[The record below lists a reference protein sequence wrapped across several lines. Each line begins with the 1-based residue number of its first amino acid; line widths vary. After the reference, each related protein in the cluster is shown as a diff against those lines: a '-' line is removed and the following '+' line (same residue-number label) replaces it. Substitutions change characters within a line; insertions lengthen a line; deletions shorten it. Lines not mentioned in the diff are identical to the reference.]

1 MSQGW
6 VITQLERV
14 LAGNIECLPH
24 QREHLSLLDRVDPQV
39 RLEIQVGIQHV
50 ARVSGL
56 VTDQFEHRL
65 HGVAATGRGYHRRHQ
80 RRWSHCRRR
89 RRNEC
94 RLSRRSRDH
103 GRRSLRPRCRHDWH
117 GRAIAHAG
125 ARARA
130 HGPGRLS
137 RLARRLANVLD
148 AQGTL
153 LNFQDRRRVSGD
165 LRQPAL
171 VGNPIRYPLFETLN
185 ATEHGHRDLR
195 TKTGGQAQGV
205 AHRIVSAL
213 RQIERAQFRIG
224 LAVVGH
230 RRNDLPLQNLD
241 RHCILHAHPH
251 GMTSEA
257 LGVAHHQVVGAGAKG
272 LAQSKHLGRGAA
284 STRWRVGLVRNED
297 QLARHCVSV
306 YAVTPLHA

>member
-1 MSQGW
+1 M
-6 VITQLERV
+6 
-14 LAGNIECLPH
+14 
-24 QREHLSLLDRVDPQV
+24 
-39 RLEIQVGIQHV
+39 
-50 ARVSGL
+50 
-56 VTDQFEHRL
+56 
-65 HGVAATGRGYHRRHQ
+65 
-80 RRWSHCRRR
+80 
-89 RRNEC
+89 
-94 RLSRRSRDH
+94 
-103 GRRSLRPRCRHDWH
+103 
-117 GRAIAHAG
+117 
-125 ARARA
+125 
-130 HGPGRLS
+130 
-137 RLARRLANVLD
+137 
-148 AQGTL
+148 
-153 LNFQDRRRVSGD
+153 
-165 LRQPAL
+165 